1 MPHIHPDWRSKIHDV
16 LRAKRRKKLTGD
28 YIQQSLDYLESVL
41 PLLRLN
47 QEVVMKREA
56 LSQATDG
63 AWSESSITKFFQH
76 LASTEVLDY
85 RSAGAKG
92 IGVTLLRD
100 LAASPWK
107 SRRPDA
113 DLEETAMTPTPT
125 PPHRF
130 EAPSD
135 EDYSTSVD
143 LDLTLSALDAVAR
156 NLLAVDL
163 SFSNQFAGGPAEKLY
178 EAQDKIGRAVRDLE
192 RIRAALGTGD
202 DSDLERIVNN
212 RRD

>member
-1 MPHIHPDWRSKIHDV
+1 MPNIHPDWRSKIHDV

-28 YIQQSLDYLESVL
+28 YIQQSLDYFDAIL
-41 PLLRLN
+41 PLLRLDR
-47 QEVVMKREA
+47 EVVMKREEI
-56 LSQATDG
+56 SQATDG

-76 LASTEVLDY
+76 LDNTEVLTY

-100 LAASPWK
+100 LTASPWK

-113 DLEETAMTPTPT
+113 DPEEPVMSPTPS
-125 PPHRF
+125 HRF

-135 EDYSTSVD
+135 ENYSTSVD
-143 LDLTLSALDAVAR
+143 LDLTLSALDSVAR
-156 NLLAVDL
+156 NLLAIDL
-163 SFSNQFAGGPAEKLY
+163 SFSSQFAGGPAEKLY
-178 EAQDKIGRAVRDLE
+178 AAQDKIGQAVRDLE